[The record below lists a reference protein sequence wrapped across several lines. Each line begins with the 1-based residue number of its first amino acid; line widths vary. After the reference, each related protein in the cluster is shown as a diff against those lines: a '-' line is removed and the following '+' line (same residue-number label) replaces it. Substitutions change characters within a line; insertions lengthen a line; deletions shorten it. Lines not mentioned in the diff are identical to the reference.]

1 MSTLPADT
9 ATTPLNVETA
19 GTGVL
24 DFSVS
29 STKQSTVA
37 SAFATAVHAE
47 PPSVVAATTVHV
59 ATTPDKTTTPQ
70 ATPDSAPPA
79 RLGKHSRFLMA
90 FALFVA
96 ANAFLSFQTPFDFD
110 PYKFVY
116 RGWAWW
122 NMEDL
127 RHDTQQHNIALL
139 GSSLMVSAINGA
151 DAAHTM
157 TSLDLTKY
165 HKANYLDYLLKAKL
179 NGEFNTFNLSAP
191 GQMPSDAYLTLKSM
205 INVSQRPEVV
215 IYGIAPR
222 DFIDSTLSNPA
233 DTEPFRYLRRIVN
246 VDDVASGLYHAP
258 FPRLDWCLQH
268 SVYLY
273 ANSLDIQMAAK
284 DWLTDTLAY
293 AVPRPEKTDRPF
305 TWWDRTHLLPDYLK
319 GEIIP
324 NLMLAVPVT
333 PKEAAAQYTDNT
345 KEYKERYKHPEPS
358 IYQLQFYFLRR
369 LAYYCHKEKIE
380 LILVNMP
387 ISRENISLLNP
398 SVYMQYVQAIK
409 DFGYSYNIPVLD
421 QCDWNYYNKEDFH
434 DTVHLNAY
442 GGKRFIWSL
451 VDGLAANPRTR
462 RALKLAGEELK
473 RHEEI
478 EDARDEAQ

>member
-1 MSTLPADT
+1 MSTLPVDT
-9 ATTPLNVETA
+9 VSNAVTETPS
-19 GTGVL
+19 TGVL
-24 DFSVS
+24 DFSVTVQRAGQS
-29 STKQSTVA
+29 LSTT
-37 SAFATAVHAE
+37 ATAI
-47 PPSVVAATTVHV
+47 AAPDTVPAAIP
-59 ATTPDKTTTPQ
+59 ATDKPDARPTAPAGGQTP
-70 ATPDSAPPA
+70 

-90 FALFVA
+90 LALFVA

-122 NMEDL
+122 TMEDV
-127 RHDTQQHNIALL
+127 RRDTQQHNIALL
-139 GSSLMVSAINGA
+139 GSSLMVSSINGA
-151 DAAHTM
+151 DAVHTM
-157 TSLDLTKY
+157 TSVDLTKY
-165 HKANYLDYLLKAKL
+165 HKATYLDYLLKLKL
-179 NGEFNTFNLSAP
+179 KGDFNTFNLAAP

-215 IYGIAPR
+215 VYGIAPR
-222 DFIDSTLSNPA
+222 DFIDSTLSSPV

-258 FPRLDWCLQH
+258 FLRLDWCLQH

-273 ANSLDIQMAAK
+273 ANSLDIQMATK
-284 DWLTDTLAY
+284 EWLTDAMAY
-293 AVPRPEKTDRPF
+293 AVPQPPKTDRPF
-305 TWWDRTHLLPDYLK
+305 SWWDRTHLLPDYLK

-324 NLMLAVPVT
+324 NSMLAVPIT
-333 PKEAAAQYTDNT
+333 PQEAVAQYTDNT
-345 KEYKERYKHPEPS
+345 KEYRERYKHPEPS

-387 ISRENISLLNP
+387 ISRENVSLLNP
-398 SVYMQYVQAIK
+398 TVYLQYLQAIK
-409 DFGYSYNIPVLD
+409 DFGFSYNIPVMD
-421 QCDWNYYNKEDFH
+421 ACDFDKYKKDDFH

-442 GGKRFIWSL
+442 GGKKFIWNL
-451 VDGLAANPRTR
+451 VDALAANPRTR

-473 RHEEI
+473 RHQEI
-478 EDARDEAQ
+478 EEESDREGVQ